1 MINVGDLNTFHRFLR
16 FPGSEDWVRTMKKTN
31 TAEIIAIGSELLL
44 GQIQDTNTAYLAGRL
59 QEIGIE
65 VAFQTMVGDD
75 PKRMTAVI
83 RRALMRSKVIITTGG
98 IGPTEDDLTREIVA
112 RVTGKELVF
121 HPKLF
126 RLIKSFFDQA
136 GFVMAPNNRK
146 QAFIPAGAR
155 IIPNLQGTAPG
166 FMVETEAGN
175 IIAVLPGVPRE
186 MKAMMQDTVIPFLK
200 KKLGKEKGLIEYGVL
215 KVCGLGE
222 SRVDEQIGD
231 LIRESKNPVIG
242 LLASP
247 GEIRIRITARGRD
260 KKETQRLIAAM
271 EVRIRERLGML
282 IFGTGEETLEG
293 VTARLLEEKQIALGI
308 VETFSGGR
316 IGQRLKSTGCPFF
329 KGSLILAAEPGWP
342 EQKAVLKN
350 EAQAQFLAEKIR
362 EFLTCEMG
370 LGVWVE
376 GEPGNQTLSMAL
388 AGKKT
393 GTFSHRIGGFAESL
407 PDRVTVMAL
416 DWLRR
421 QLLQD

>member
-1 MINVGDLNTFHRFLR
+1 M
-16 FPGSEDWVRTMKKTN
+16 
-31 TAEIIAIGSELLL
+31 

-75 PKRMTAVI
+75 RKRMASVI
-83 RRALMRSKVIITTGG
+83 RRALNRSKVVITTGG

-112 RVTGKELVF
+112 KVTGKELAF

-126 RLIKSFFDQA
+126 KLIKSYFALA

-155 IIPNLQGTAPG
+155 VIPNLQGTAPG
-166 FMVETEAGN
+166 FMVETNKGN

-186 MKAMMQDTVIPFLK
+186 LKRMMLDTVLPFLK
-200 KKLGKEKGLIEYGVL
+200 KKLGKEKGLIEYRVL

-247 GEIRIRITARGRD
+247 GEIRVRITAFGRD
-260 KKETQRLIAAM
+260 KSKNQALIAPM
-271 EVRIRERLGML
+271 EAKIRDRLGVL
-282 IFGTGEETLEG
+282 IFGSGEETLEG
-293 VTARLLEEKQIALGI
+293 VTARLLEEKKISLGI
-308 VETFSGGR
+308 VETFTGGR
-316 IGQRLKSTGCPFF
+316 ISQRLKSTGCPFF
-329 KGSLILAAEPGWP
+329 KGSLVLAAEQKWP
-342 EQKAVLKN
+342 FQKTILKN
-350 EAQAQFLAEKIR
+350 EAQAFFLAEKIR
-362 EFLTCEMG
+362 DFFDCELG

-376 GEPGNQTLSMAL
+376 GKPGEQTLSMAL
-388 AGKKT
+388 AGKKL

-407 PDRVTVMAL
+407 PDRVAVMTL
-416 DWLRR
+416 DWLRKT
-421 QLLQD
+421 LLQD